1 MSDSAAPVRADA
13 PAVLVQLTD
22 MHLFDEPHA
31 AMLGV
36 DTEASLQAVL
46 RQVGKDGL
54 NPDALLLTGDLSQD
68 GSPASYQ
75 RLHALL
81 AQTGLPVRCLPGNH
95 DAPATLRAELGA
107 WTDPV
112 LDLGAWRIV
121 LLDSTVPGSNGGH
134 LADDQLDLLSRAASL
149 AGDRPL
155 LVAVH
160 HNPVQGDPDW
170 HDTMMLDNAQLLF
183 QRLQRLPQARVLL
196 WGHVH
201 QEFDC
206 RRHNLRML
214 ATPSTCFQF
223 VVRDGKHCVDDAAPG
238 YRWLKLYADGS
249 LATGVR
255 RLDDARWRALLRQNT
270 G

>member
-1 MSDSAAPVRADA
+1 PVRADA

-22 MHLFDEPHA
+22 MHLFDEPHT

-46 RQVGKDGL
+46 RQVGDDGL
-54 NPDALLLTGDLSQD
+54 NPDALLATGDLSQD

-95 DAPATLRAELGA
+95 DVPATLRAELGA

-134 LADDQLDLLSRAASL
+134 LGDDQLDLLSRAASL

-160 HNPVQGDPDW
+160 HNPVQS
-170 HDTMMLDNAQLLF
+170 
-183 QRLQRLPQARVLL
+183 
-196 WGHVH
+196 
-201 QEFDC
+201 E
-206 RRHNLRML
+206 
-214 ATPSTCFQF
+214 
-223 VVRDGKHCVDDAAPG
+223 
-238 YRWLKLYADGS
+238 
-249 LATGVR
+249 
-255 RLDDARWRALLRQNT
+255 
-270 G
+270 